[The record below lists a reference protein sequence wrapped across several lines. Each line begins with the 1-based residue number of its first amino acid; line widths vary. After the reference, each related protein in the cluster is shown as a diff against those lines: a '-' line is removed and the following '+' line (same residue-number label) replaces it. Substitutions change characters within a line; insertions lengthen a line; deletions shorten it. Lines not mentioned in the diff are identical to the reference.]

1 MGDPDKMAR
10 FRRGV
15 PEGMPE
21 SSQLLEELVS
31 EVSRRLKIPATRM
44 LLGGFSQG
52 SMITTD
58 VALRL
63 SERPAGLCVF
73 SGSLIAEEKWQSL
86 AQKRGP
92 LPVLQSHGTFDPI
105 LPYVG
110 AEALRALLQG
120 AGLEVQFLRFDGP
133 HTIPYEALERLALMM
148 RRVFIDRT

>member
-1 MGDPDKMAR
+1 MIDIERFQRSFGDPEKMAR

-21 SSQLLEELVS
+21 SSHLMQELVS
-31 EVSRRLKIPATRM
+31 EVHRRLKIPPARTV
-44 LLGGFSQG
+44 LGGFSQG
-52 SMITTD
+52 SMVTTD

-73 SGSLIAEEKWQSL
+73 SGTLVAEDEWKVL

-105 LPYVG
+105 LPYAG
-110 AEALRALLQG
+110 AERSASCSRGVASKLSFCGSTAPTRS
-120 AGLEVQFLRFDGP
+120 P
-133 HTIPYEALERLALMM
+133 MRLSN
-148 RRVFIDRT
+148 VWPS